1 MSIEQQT
8 CIPLTE
14 ITPTEKGVLDEAEA
28 ARLKALADRRIFDAK
43 AILERTP
50 SFRPSDYGYLDLE
63 GNQDSIGLSKDVE
76 SRDRN
81 RNTREKK

>member
-8 CIPLTE
+8 HTPSTK

-28 ARLKALADRRIFDAK
+28 ARLKALGDRRIFEAK

-50 SFRPSDYGYLDLE
+50 GFRPSDYGHLDSE
-63 GNQDSIGLSKDVE
+63 GNQDSIGLAKDVE
-76 SRDRN
+76 SRDRGHN
-81 RNTREKK
+81 RIKKK